1 MFEHTGLREASAK
14 MISNDSMPTSRFLRQ
29 AGSYF
34 VKLAG
39 LDAIYKCW
47 SLFNEWASVGYLHG
61 AIALLGGAA
70 FMWALLIAPAVF
82 FAAANHFDLFG
93 ETAPETRKRDWT
105 RLALLGLAACLA
117 PLVGIPLSEYLLDVV
132 APDRVRGVGV
142 PGADYTSA
150 GLLVPVAVGI
160 IVVIMGVAGAA
171 VGRATQ
177 LLAPSPRNVLRWLAI
192 VAMAPLFW
200 VPMVFTNELVR
211 FHDYPPVLIVLGP
224 SLLPVLATCFL
235 VRSQGYGVLE
245 VLGLA
250 RRPAGWLDDEAFER
264 VLEAVIRE
272 GEEDQPSIEEVVQSE
287 DELET
292 AKFLR
297 WLRQAA
303 APTVAVTDAEMEKIV
318 ATALA
323 TAKAQ
328 AAASA
333 SKSRASLLPAAV
345 LRRLDPARLGELGLS
360 WAVLA
365 TGLILLGMLADA
377 SPNFAAA
384 ATVAALGVVGQA
396 LLSRSYGFPVA
407 SSS

>member
-1 MFEHTGLREASAK
+1 M
-14 MISNDSMPTSRFLRQ
+14 
-29 AGSYF
+29 
-34 VKLAG
+34 
-39 LDAIYKCW
+39 
-47 SLFNEWASVGYLHG
+47 
-61 AIALLGGAA
+61 
-70 FMWALLIAPAVF
+70 
-82 FAAANHFDLFG
+82 
-93 ETAPETRKRDWT
+93 
-105 RLALLGLAACLA
+105 
-117 PLVGIPLSEYLLDVV
+117 
-132 APDRVRGVGV
+132 
-142 PGADYTSA
+142 
-150 GLLVPVAVGI
+150 
-160 IVVIMGVAGAA
+160 
-171 VGRATQ
+171 
-177 LLAPSPRNVLRWLAI
+177 
-192 VAMAPLFW
+192 
-200 VPMVFTNELVR
+200 
-211 FHDYPPVLIVLGP
+211 
-224 SLLPVLATCFL
+224 
-235 VRSQGYGVLE
+235 
-245 VLGLA
+245 
-250 RRPAGWLDDEAFER
+250 
-264 VLEAVIRE
+264 IRE